1 MSEDLTKRLNLDD
14 SDKLTLILT
23 TVQNLDRRSIATDI
37 RFGTVEARLERL
49 EFSFNNFT
57 SRLQHLEQQV
67 NQRFYDTR
75 PMWHRVV
82 ADMGQLQ
89 QGQERLEESQGVL
102 NDAVR
107 RINSDV
113 HAIDERLQRLEINR
127 DSKNS
132 ST

>member
-1 MSEDLTKRLNLDD
+1 MSEDLTKKLNLDD

-67 NQRFYDTR
+67 NERFYDTR

-82 ADMGQLQ
+82 DDMGQLQ

-102 NDAVR
+102 NDAIR

-127 DSKNS
+127 GPKNS

>member
-1 MSEDLTKRLNLDD
+1 MSEDLTKKLNLDD

-23 TVQNLDRRSIATDI
+23 TVQNLDRRSIATDV

-57 SRLQHLEQQV
+57 SRLQHVEQQV
-67 NQRFYDTR
+67 SQRFYDTR
-75 PMWHRVV
+75 PMWHRMVD
-82 ADMGQLQ
+82 DMGQLQ

-102 NDAVR
+102 NDAIR

-113 HAIDERLQRLEINR
+113 H
-127 DSKNS
+127 
-132 ST
+132 